1 MGLGRFFSRRREDA
15 ELKQELEGY
24 IAHEIDD
31 NVARGMSQEEARRR
45 AYLKLGSPRRIRE
58 HVWRANTFGFLET
71 TLQDLRYTVRML
83 WRNPAFSIV
92 SVLCLT
98 LGIGANAAVLS
109 WIEGTLFRP
118 YPLVQH
124 QERMVAIVGTKP
136 GGSGKG
142 EPGLDYTG
150 VSWPDLQD
158 FQKSCT
164 LMDWFI
170 VSRITGTT
178 LSIGDRAQR
187 AAGSIVSSNY
197 FDALGVH
204 PAMGR
209 GFEPDEDWG
218 RNGHPTVVISY
229 WLWKE
234 RFRGDPQILGRKQLL
249 NGVPHTIVGVAPQ
262 GFYGTFVGYPM
273 QFWVPVSMQEVFDPG
288 SYKLEDRGETWIEG
302 YGRLKPGVTLE
313 QAQAELSTVAK
324 HLQEVYPAT
333 NRGRGA
339 KLFPLWKTPF
349 NGAYRMGPILK
360 VALAVVILVLLI
372 ACANV
377 SGLLLVRSLVRRHE
391 ITVRLAMGSRRGRL
405 VRQLLTEG
413 LVLSVLACAGG
424 LVLAYLC
431 RNLLVVFFP
440 LSKVVPTNL
449 PGTLDWRVLLFSLGI
464 CLVSTL
470 LFALVPALQ
479 TSNVDI
485 AGSLKSDSRTSFGAR
500 GKSRVR
506 SALVVLQVSLSF
518 VLLAGGSLIMKSL
531 QEIRKADPGF
541 SADNVLVTTF
551 DLRSAGY
558 DVPRARRFQDSV
570 VDRVQTLPGVES
582 VALVRTPPF
591 SFASLFSAS
600 IAVDGYT
607 PPPNEQPTEEYNQV
621 GPGYFATL
629 GIPIVSGREF
639 TRADTETTYPAV
651 VVNEQMVAK
660 YWHGQDAVG
669 KRIQVKDTW
678 MQVVGVARNSKYES
692 FAEGIKPFFY
702 VCWRQLGLNSPVVTT
717 LVIRTTQ
724 PPGTLATGLA
734 HELHA
739 LDAALG
745 TSEVITLREYMN
757 RSALAAQQ
765 IAVGLLSIF
774 AGIALLLAAIGL
786 YGMMSYAV
794 SQSTHE
800 FGLRMA
806 LGASPRD
813 LLRLVM
819 KHGLTL
825 TAGGVGLGAIAALAL
840 TRLVAGGFLY
850 NVNPL
855 DPVAYAIAF
864 VVMTV
869 AASAACLAPAW
880 RATRIDPVRAL
891 RD

>member
-1 MGLGRFFSRRREDA
+1 MGWGRFFSRGREDT
-15 ELKQELEGY
+15 ELKRELDVH
-24 IAHEIDD
+24 IAHEVDD
-31 NVARGMSQEEARRR
+31 NIARGMPEDEARRQ

-58 HVWRANTFGFLET
+58 HVWRANTLGFLET
-71 TLQDLRYTVRML
+71 TLQDLRYAVRML

-118 YPLVQH
+118 YALVQH

-150 VSWPDLQD
+150 VSWPDFQD
-158 FQKSCT
+158 FQKRCT

-204 PAMGR
+204 PIMGR
-209 GFEPDEDWG
+209 GFEATEDWG
-218 RNGHPTVVISY
+218 RNGHPVAVISY

-234 RFRGDPQILGRKQLL
+234 RFQGDPQILGRKQLL
-249 NGVPHTIVGVAPQ
+249 NGVPHTIVGVAPE

-302 YGRLKPGVTLE
+302 YGRIKPGVTLA
-313 QAQAELSTVAK
+313 QAQAELSTVAQ
-324 HLQEVYPAT
+324 HLQDVYPAT

-349 NGAYRMGPILK
+349 NGAYRMGPILE
-360 VALAVVILVLLI
+360 VSLAVVFLVLLI

-413 LVLSVLACAGG
+413 LVLSVLSCSGG
-424 LVLAYLC
+424 LLLAYLC

-440 LSKVVPTNL
+440 LSKVVPTIL
-449 PGTLDWRVLLFSLGI
+449 PGTLDWRVLVFSVGI
-464 CLVSTL
+464 CLASTL

-479 TSNVDI
+479 TSKVEI
-485 AGSLKSDSRTSFGAR
+485 AGALKSDSRTSFGAR
-500 GKSRVR
+500 GKSRAR

-518 VLLAGGSLIMKSL
+518 VLLAGGSLIMQSL

-541 SADNVLVTTF
+541 SADGVLVTTF
-551 DLRSAGY
+551 DLRAAGY
-558 DVPRARRFQDSV
+558 SVQRAKTFQDSV
-570 VDRVQTLPGVES
+570 LDRVQAIPGVES
-582 VALVRTPPF
+582 VALVRIPPF
-591 SFASLFSAS
+591 SFASLFSAP

-607 PPPNEQPTEEYNQV
+607 PPPNEQPIEEYNQV
-621 GPGYFATL
+621 GPGFFATV

-639 TRADTETTYPAV
+639 NRADTETTYPAV

-660 YWHGQDAVG
+660 YWHGQDPVG
-669 KRIQVKDTW
+669 KRLQVKDKW
-678 MQVVGVARNSKYES
+678 MQVIGVARNAKYETL
-692 FAEGIKPFFY
+692 AEKAKPFFY
-702 VCWRQLGLNSPVVTT
+702 VGWRQLGPNTPVVTT
-717 LVIRTTQ
+717 LVIRTSQ
-724 PPGTLATGLA
+724 PPGAVATALA
-734 HELHA
+734 HDVHA
-739 LDAALG
+739 LDGALG
-745 TSEVITLREYMN
+745 LSEVITLREYMN
-757 RSALAAQQ
+757 RSALAAQG

-774 AGIALLLAAIGL
+774 SGIALLLAAIGL
-786 YGMMSYAV
+786 YGIMSYAV

-806 LGASPRD
+806 LGASPLN

-819 KHGLTL
+819 THGLTL
-825 TAGGVGLGAIAALAL
+825 TAGGVVVGVIAGLLL
-840 TRLVAGGFLY
+840 TRLIAASLLY
-850 NVNPL
+850 NVNHPL
-855 DPVAYAIAF
+855 AFGLSF
-864 VVMTV
+864 VVMM
-869 AASAACLAPAW
+869 AASAAACFFPAW